1 MNKTRALRTQLSLAI
16 VVVVLVTVAL
26 ISFMSNTLIHRQF
39 EAYVTERQRLRAET
53 IADNVS
59 QYYNGLTNEWDLPA
73 IHALSMYSLY
83 DGYIL
88 KIYGARGAAVWD
100 AESHDMAQCQ
110 QVVGEISRRMAAHGA
125 SGDFETL
132 DYDLTQSGQK
142 IGSASVKYYGP
153 FFFSESDFTF
163 LSSLNLILLAAG
175 ALSLAFSFVA
185 GWFLA
190 RRIARPIRRTVDVAL
205 QIASGHYDIQ
215 FESQTKTR
223 ELRGLVSAI
232 NHLAEALARQK
243 QLRKQLTADVAH
255 ELRTPLTTLGSH
267 LEAMIER
274 VWEPTP
280 ERLKSCHE
288 EILRLGKMVEDLER
302 LERAENDHL
311 TLVKAPVSLYE
322 LTQTVCDNF
331 AAEFANKRLRLEIK
345 TPDGAA
351 PVAYADKDRI
361 GGVVSNLVSNAIK
374 YTPEDGEVSILV
386 RETPDAAL
394 FVIEDTGPGV
404 PEAELPYIFERFYR
418 ADKSRNRG
426 TGGAGV
432 GLAIVKSVVEAHG
445 GTVSA
450 ENRPGGGCRFTVRLP
465 VRPTSIFQDA

>member
-1 MNKTRALRTQLSLAI
+1 
-16 VVVVLVTVAL
+16 VAL

-39 EAYVTERQRLRAET
+39 ETYVAERQRARAET

-83 DGYIL
+83 DGFII
-88 KIYGARGAAVWD
+88 KISGNRGVSVWD
-100 AESHDMAQCQ
+100 TESHDMAQCREVIQ
-110 QVVGEISRRMAAHGA
+110 EISQRMAAHGA
-125 SGDFETL
+125 SGDFTTL

-142 IGSASVKYYGP
+142 IGSLSVKYYGP

-185 GWFLA
+185 GWILA
-190 RRIARPIRRTVDVAL
+190 KRIARPIRKTADIAL
-205 QIASGHYDIQ
+205 QIASGHYDIH
-215 FESQTKTR
+215 FESQTNTR
-223 ELRGLVSAI
+223 ELRGLVSAV
-232 NHLAEALARQK
+232 NHLAEALAKQK

-267 LEAMIER
+267 LEAMIEQ

-302 LERAENDHL
+302 LEQAESDHL
-311 TLVKAPVSLYE
+311 SLAKSPVNLTTLV
-322 LTQTVCDNF
+322 QTVCDNF
-331 AAEFANKRLRLEIK
+331 AAELANKRLRLVIEA
-345 TPDGAA
+345 PDAAA
-351 PVAYADKDRI
+351 PVIYADKERI
-361 GGVVSNLVSNAIK
+361 GGVITNLVSNAVK
-374 YTPEDGEVSILV
+374 YTPEDGEIRVMIQDDP
-386 RETPDAAL
+386 EAGI
-394 FVIEDTGPGV
+394 FIIEDTGPGV
-404 PEAELPYIFERFYR
+404 PKEELPYIFERFYR

-426 TGGAGV
+426 TGGAGI
-432 GLAIVKSVVEAHG
+432 GLAIVRSAVEAHG

-465 VRPTSIFQDA
+465 KEREQKIVQNT